1 MAALAPAADATI
13 EEAWNPVGLAGTR
26 SHDVH
31 FRDVFVP
38 CHRTFAWPSGRPR
51 SPYPATIFA
60 PSAWFISL
68 GAAATHLGLAPRAL
82 DEARNELRGKKDRY
96 TQRPHLENAAIQRS
110 LEADVDDRN
119 ARRAGLRG
127 TAHAGAG
134 RRGDSDATGNV
145 NRPRGLRRGRRE
157 RHTSRRD
164 PTAPHAGGEL
174 PDAPCSANLESYELT
189 GRVRC
194 GIDRLSFRV

>member
-1 MAALAPAADATI
+1 VAALAPAADATI
-13 EEAWNPVGLAGTR
+13 EEAWNPVGLAGTG

-110 LEADVDDRN
+110 LEA
-119 ARRAGLRG
+119 AEGLWLACRAGMREALDEMWTTAMRGEPASEELRMLARVAAV
-127 TAHAGAG
+127 TATQ
-134 RRGDSDATGNV
+134 RGM
-145 NRPRGLRRGRRE
+145 
-157 RHTSRRD
+157 
-164 PTAPHAGGEL
+164 
-174 PDAPCSANLESYELT
+174 
-189 GRVRC
+189 
-194 GIDRLSFRV
+194 